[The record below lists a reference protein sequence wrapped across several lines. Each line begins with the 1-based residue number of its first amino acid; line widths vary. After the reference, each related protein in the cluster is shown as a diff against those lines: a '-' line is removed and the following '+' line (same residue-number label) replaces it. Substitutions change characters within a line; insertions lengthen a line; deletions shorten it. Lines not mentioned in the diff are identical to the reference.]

1 MDMYSLYWKRIM
13 LTKETSVDRSQK
25 WLTEIALELD
35 ENLLSVKQE
44 LMPLNELRCSDEE
57 ASISSAF
64 STATTTTSGPSIVTS
79 TNVSTEGMS
88 NGEPIPCL
96 SVGPYHQRPAP
107 ILTDNAFV
115 GDQRNV
121 MAILKDDR
129 ETGQLVRLTSY
140 QCPSHISKL
149 FAKKQASSKHDAKDG
164 DPCCLL
170 AMQREEEKPSSV
182 IMFGFLNIPPP
193 NCPTPSASTEMR
205 GPPPQRDLPIPPLI
219 QNEASTAYVVDD
231 SQYDEPGIPP
241 EMKEYCR
248 VDDISTIGYFLGS
261 ASKRHSKLL
270 NNNYEISASQQIR
283 TAFVPS
289 TRNSRLGQR
298 GREPDSPWNDETR
311 QMLLQNPETGS
322 YYIPTSSGRLFF

>member
-1 MDMYSLYWKRIM
+1 
-13 LTKETSVDRSQK
+13 
-25 WLTEIALELD
+25 
-35 ENLLSVKQE
+35 
-44 LMPLNELRCSDEE
+44 
-57 ASISSAF
+57 
-64 STATTTTSGPSIVTS
+64 
-79 TNVSTEGMS
+79 
-88 NGEPIPCL
+88 
-96 SVGPYHQRPAP
+96 
-107 ILTDNAFV
+107 
-115 GDQRNV
+115 
-121 MAILKDDR
+121 
-129 ETGQLVRLTSY
+129 
-140 QCPSHISKL
+140 
-149 FAKKQASSKHDAKDG
+149 
-164 DPCCLL
+164 
-170 AMQREEEKPSSV
+170 
-182 IMFGFLNIPPP
+182 
-193 NCPTPSASTEMR
+193 MR

-248 VDDISTIGYFLGS
+248 GS

-322 YYIPTSSGRLFF
+322 YYIPTSS